1 MNIIYLHGLSSS
13 GQSNTARLL
22 RELLLDDN
30 VVSPDIPV
38 EPIEALQML
47 LELAGKYPVKD
58 SVVIGTSM
66 GAMYAFQMKG
76 YRRILVNPAFHVSDF
91 LQDKIGTNL
100 PFFNQREDE
109 ESNFYVSE
117 ELCDCYRSM
126 ETSLWSNNF
135 EGSKNLL
142 ALFGDE
148 DDVCDN
154 REEYSNAGYLFSEFH
169 GGHRLNEQLIQEV
182 LLPVIEWAKAHQEF
196 IPETIE
202 LPFSEVRGGDTA
214 FFYEGGAYNRDAYD
228 SWFKVYAKGIGRDWF
243 DKIKADRNGET
254 IPDGR
259 VASFIFPELPQGV
272 VEDSIELVYGNRA
285 GKCPTVEIYGHGHLA
300 IIHQEIK
307 IGSQIF
313 RIA

>member
-135 EGSKNLL
+135 EGSKTFLL
-142 ALFGDE
+142 SLETKTTYAII
-148 DDVCDN
+148 VKN
-154 REEYSNAGYLFSEFH
+154 TAM
-169 GGHRLNEQLIQEV
+169 
-182 LLPVIEWAKAHQEF
+182 PVIYFGISWRPPTER
-196 IPETIE
+196 T
-202 LPFSEVRGGDTA
+202 VDTGSA
-214 FFYEGGAYNRDAYD
+214 SSCHRMG
-228 SWFKVYAKGIGRDWF
+228 KGPSG
-243 DKIKADRNGET
+243 
-254 IPDGR
+254 
-259 VASFIFPELPQGV
+259 
-272 VEDSIELVYGNRA
+272 
-285 GKCPTVEIYGHGHLA
+285 
-300 IIHQEIK
+300 IHP
-307 IGSQIF
+307 
-313 RIA
+313 